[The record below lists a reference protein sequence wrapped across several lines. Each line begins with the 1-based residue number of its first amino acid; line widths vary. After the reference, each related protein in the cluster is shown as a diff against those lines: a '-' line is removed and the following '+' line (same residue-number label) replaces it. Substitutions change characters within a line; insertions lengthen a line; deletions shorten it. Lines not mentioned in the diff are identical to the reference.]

1 MGVFKLIIKHS
12 RFRTYDT
19 TVMTPC
25 LSDSGASLT
34 LDLFCVFILLISD
47 KTLDSRYLKGLVNIT
62 GDLKYWFYLEEISN
76 P

>member
-1 MGVFKLIIKHS
+1 
-12 RFRTYDT
+12 
-19 TVMTPC
+19 MTPY

-62 GDLKYWFYLEEISN
+62 GDLKYWFYLEKISN